1 MEWVGGWGK
10 SVTPQFPRVP
20 LTIRQPVEFL
30 WVLDDPIPHY
40 YILFIGI
47 HIIKKIGQC
56 PLFEELY
63 PTYNLYNSIT
73 ITHSGS
79 QQK

>member
-30 WVLDDPIPHY
+30 WVSDDPIPHY
-40 YILFIGI
+40 YILFIEI
-47 HIIKKIGQC
+47 HIIKKIG
-56 PLFEELY
+56 
-63 PTYNLYNSIT
+63 
-73 ITHSGS
+73 
-79 QQK
+79 